1 MKYLIDAFVEVE
13 ADNPDEAM
21 EHFLHGNWTGRID
34 VVGVD
39 EIRPSLIVVGQPKLR
54 EVKS

>member
-13 ADNPDEAM
+13 ADNSDEAV
-21 EHFLHGNWTGRID
+21 EHFLHGNWPGRID

-39 EIRPSLIVVGQPKLR
+39 EIRPRLIVIGQPKLQ
-54 EVKS
+54 EEKL